1 VSAPH
6 PEQQVFS
13 PAERRISMAAVM
25 IVFFLSALDNTIVS
39 TAMPKIVSQLAGLNL
54 YAWVTTAYMLTSTV
68 TVPIYGKFNDI
79 YGRKA
84 ILIVGIA
91 IFLFGSMLCGL
102 AGEFGALPL
111 LGGGMTQL
119 VVFRAVQGLGA
130 GALMTTAFAI
140 ISDLFPPRERA
151 KFAGLVGSVFG
162 LASLLGP
169 VIGGFFTD
177 LGMTSLFGLPVAGW
191 RWVFYVNLPVGA
203 LALFM
208 VLAKMPPLTHRAPGR
223 IDFAGAA
230 LIVVAFVPLLLAL
243 SWGGRDYPWASPV
256 IVGMFALSAAAL
268 AVFVVVENTVS
279 NPIVSMSLFRN
290 KVFTTANA
298 ASFVSSTAF
307 MGSVTFLPLYMQ
319 LGQGVAATTSGLSML
334 PMMFGMILTSGIT
347 GRLVTRTGQYK
358 PFMLAG
364 AAAMSLGLFL
374 LSRVGTDTSSW
385 GVAWRVL
392 ILGIGL
398 GPTMSLFN
406 VAVQNAIDR
415 HQIGV
420 ATSSTQFFRAIGGTV
435 GVAVFGAVLTH
446 SLATGPSTPGRP
458 ALDMHELQRLTAEH
472 MGEGAAA
479 TPMHPEV
486 RQATVRAV
494 RAVFVTATGTAI
506 LALFLV
512 SLIPV
517 VPLAHRPKPEKEPPS
532 P

>member
-1 VSAPH
+1 MSEPP
-6 PEQQVFS
+6 PEPQVFTA
-13 PAERRISMAAVM
+13 AERRISMAAVM

-39 TAMPKIVSQLAGLNL
+39 TAMPRIVAQLQGLDL

-68 TVPIYGKFNDI
+68 TVPIYGKLNDI

-84 ILIVGIA
+84 VLIVGVA
-91 IFLFGSMLCGL
+91 IFLAGSMLCGL
-102 AGEFGALPL
+102 AGEFGRLPI

-119 VVFRAVQGLGA
+119 VVFRAIQGLGA

-177 LGMTSLFGLPVAGW
+177 LGTTSVFGLPVAGW

-208 VLAKMPPLTHRAPGR
+208 VLAKMPALTHRAPGR

-230 LIVVAFVPLLLAL
+230 LIVLAFVPLLLAL
-243 SWGGRDYPWASPV
+243 SWGGRDYAWGSPV
-256 IVGMFALSAAAL
+256 ILGLLGLFAVSLAAFV
-268 AVFVVVENTVS
+268 AVETYVS
-279 NPIVSMSLFRN
+279 NPIVPMQLFRN
-290 KVFTTANA
+290 RVFTAANA

-334 PMMFGMILTSGIT
+334 PMMFGMILTSSIT
-347 GRLVTRTGQYK
+347 GQLVTRTGQYK

-364 AAAMSLGLFL
+364 AAIMSVGLFL
-374 LSRVGTDTSSW
+374 LSRVGAETSTAD
-385 GVAWRVL
+385 VAWRVL
-392 ILGIGL
+392 VLGIGL

-406 VAVQNAIDR
+406 VAVQNAIER

-446 SLATGPSTPGRP
+446 SLATGPSAPGRP

-472 MGEGAAA
+472 MEEGAAQDM
-479 TPMHPEV
+479 PPEV
-486 RQATVRAV
+486 RDATVRAV
-494 RAVFVTATGTAI
+494 RAVFVTATGTAV
-506 LALFLV
+506 LALLLV
-512 SLIPV
+512 TLIPV
-517 VPLAHRPKPEKEPPS
+517 VPLAHRQKTEKAES
-532 P
+532 